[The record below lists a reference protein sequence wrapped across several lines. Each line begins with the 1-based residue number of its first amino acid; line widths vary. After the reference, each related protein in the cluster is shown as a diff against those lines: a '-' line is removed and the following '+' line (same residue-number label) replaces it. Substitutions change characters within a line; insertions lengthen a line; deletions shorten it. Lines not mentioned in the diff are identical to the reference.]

1 MDITDKVAA
10 VDRMQQYIAAHL
22 QEEITLEDLGN
33 AAGYSKFHAARV
45 FAQFTGKTPFA
56 YIRALRLTQAAQALR
71 DSNSKVID
79 VAVNSGFDSHDGFT
93 RAFARQF
100 GIAPQRYSRET
111 PPVRYFVSNPVAHAY
126 IDFKENQPMNEKVS
140 AVVTATV
147 VERPA
152 RKLVLQ
158 RANTTQGGDY
168 FAYCEEM
175 GCDWE
180 GLLGSIAEKFDAPAL
195 LILPPNL
202 VTPGTSNTAAG
213 VEVPHDYAKPVP
225 AGYDVIE
232 LPPCQMLYLNGAPYE
247 NEDDFCQAIEIAF
260 AAQQA
265 YDPKPFGWQFA
276 PELAPHFN
284 FGACAANGAK
294 LAMPVKAIA

>member
-1 MDITDKVAA
+1 MDTEKIAA
-10 VDRMQQYIAAHL
+10 VSRMQAYIAAHL
-22 QEEITLEDLGN
+22 QEEITLENLCD

-45 FAQFTGKTPFA
+45 FAQLTGKTPFA

-79 VAVNSGFDSHDGFT
+79 VAISSGFDSHDGFT

-111 PPVRYFVSNPVAHAY
+111 PPVRYFVSNPVAHAH
-126 IDFKENQPMNEKVS
+126 IIFEEKQPMNETVS
-140 AVVTATV
+140 TIVTATV

-158 RANTTQGGDY
+158 RAKTTQGGDY

-180 GLLGSIAEKFDAPAL
+180 GLLGSIAEKFDTPAL
-195 LILPPNL
+195 LTLPPNL
-202 VTPGTSNTAAG
+202 VTLGTSNTAAG
-213 VEVPHDYAKPVP
+213 VEVPIDYVKPIP

-232 LPPCQMLYLNGAPYE
+232 LPPCQMLYLNGTPYE
-247 NEDDFCQAIEIAF
+247 NEDDFCTAIEIAF
-260 AAQQA
+260 AAQRS
-265 YDPKPFGWQFA
+265 YDPTPFGRQFA

-284 FGACAANGAK
+284 FGACAAGGAK
-294 LAMPVKAIA
+294 LAMPVKTIA